1 MSPRVTYRRKCRY
14 NTPSNRVRVV
24 KTPGGRNLVHNIGKV
39 YSRPKCGDCKRPLQ
53 GIPACA
59 PYERKHLK
67 KRERTVSRAYGG
79 TKCAACVRQR
89 ILRAFLLEEQK
100 VVKSVIA
107 EKEQLKKSEEKQPK
121 SSKKS
126 SSNSGSKQGSNK
138 KK

>member
-14 NTPSNRVRVV
+14 NTPSNRVRIV
-24 KTPGGRNLVHNIGKV
+24 KTPGGRNLVQNIGKV
-39 YSRPKCGDCKRPLQ
+39 YSRPKCGDCKKPLQ

-67 KRERTVSRAYGG
+67 KRERTVARAYGG
-79 TKCAACVRQR
+79 TKCATCVRQR

-107 EKEQLKKSEEKQPK
+107 EKEQQKKNEEKPKASKKSAGSNKQT
-121 SSKKS
+121 SSKK
-126 SSNSGSKQGSNK
+126 K
-138 KK
+138 

>member
-24 KTPGGRNLVHNIGKV
+24 KTPGGRNLIHNIGKV
-39 YSRPKCGDCKRPLQ
+39 YSRPKCGDCKKPLA

-59 PYERKHLK
+59 PYEMKHLK
-67 KRERTVSRAYGG
+67 KRERTVARAYGG
-79 TKCAACVRQR
+79 TKCSTCVRQR

-107 EKEQLKKSEEKQPK
+107 EKEQQKKNEEKPKVTKKSTGSKQT
-121 SSKKS
+121 SSKK
-126 SSNSGSKQGSNK
+126 K
-138 KK
+138 